1 MLPKLSVAPS
11 SFLRVSS
18 HGGARLAAVA
28 SLVGGV
34 VVAVLAPRAIGL
46 SASQPSGTSAVV
58 AAASG
63 DTQVVFGPRV
73 FATPNGNTTTYVE
86 PFAVA
91 VQPER
96 RYTLRLVNGATDG
109 TKKATGGTL
118 ILNGRTLFGGPD
130 FASGATLT
138 RVVEVFAEDTIQVTV
153 QGQGTPGAFVTVSIV
168 GDPDPTFTVFA
179 ERFTRSGGGTVTDTR
194 TFALPAGAAAPYYL
208 HLVNGNRDGTSRMAT
223 GSLTL
228 NGVLVATGG
237 GHQPG
242 GRGRR
247 DPGDAPGAEH
257 VPAGS
262 ARQPERLPGRALHRD
277 GYHPAHDHDHES
289 RARPD
294 HAGHARH
301 RGEERAGPDGHERG
315 GERPGG
321 EHDRECV

>member
-1 MLPKLSVAPS
+1 
-11 SFLRVSS
+11 
-18 HGGARLAAVA
+18 VA

-86 PFAVA
+86 RFAVA
-91 VQPER
+91 VQPAR
-96 RYTLRLVNGATDG
+96 RYTLRLVNGAADG

-168 GDPDPTFTVFA
+168 GDPDPTFTV
-179 ERFTRSGGGTVTDTR
+179 S
-194 TFALPAGAAAPYYL
+194 AGRL
-208 HLVNGNRDGTSRMAT
+208 R
-223 GSLTL
+223 
-228 NGVLVATGG
+228 
-237 GHQPG
+237 
-242 GRGRR
+242 
-247 DPGDAPGAEH
+247 
-257 VPAGS
+257 
-262 ARQPERLPGRALHRD
+262 PEIS
-277 GYHPAHDHDHES
+277 E
-289 RARPD
+289 
-294 HAGHARH
+294 
-301 RGEERAGPDGHERG
+301 
-315 GERPGG
+315 
-321 EHDRECV
+321 